1 MTSCCDKKKAD
12 QDATTPPSD
21 LPPLRHDPQWEIHPF
36 ELRDALAAR
45 HEIVLL
51 DVRSPAEW
59 EKAHL
64 ASAILTPL
72 EEMPR
77 RLDELTVFKDKRVV
91 VYCHH
96 GRRSLQ
102 GVRMLRS
109 AGFRMVHSLV
119 GGIEAWSLY
128 VDQHIPRYER

>member
-1 MTSCCDKKKAD
+1 MTSCDKKD
-12 QDATTPPSD
+12 EPDATSPTGD
-21 LPPLRHDPQWEIHPF
+21 LPSLRHDPRWEVHPF

-45 HEIVLL
+45 HDIVLL

-59 EKAHL
+59 EKARL
-64 ASAILTPL
+64 SSAILTPL

-77 RLDELTVFKDKRVV
+77 RLDELAVFRDKRVV

-109 AGFRMVHSLV
+109 AGFQVVHSLA

-128 VDQHIPRYER
+128 VDQRIPRYER